1 MQGVVVELH
10 GAEHTAFLIKRKNQI
25 SSPLIYKSV
34 LMAFF
39 GFWPPSNNIAN
50 FKSRYSER
58 DIVQGEK
65 DALEN
70 PLETRAECPLK
81 SQLPHPPVLPEC
93 KTLFQKVEQK
103 RKID

>member
-1 MQGVVVELH
+1 M
-10 GAEHTAFLIKRKNQI
+10 AFL
-25 SSPLIYKSV
+25 
-34 LMAFF
+34 

-50 FKSRYSER
+50 FKSRCSER
-58 DIVQGEK
+58 GIVQGEK

-70 PLETRAECPLK
+70 PLETHAECPLK

>member
-1 MQGVVVELH
+1 
-10 GAEHTAFLIKRKNQI
+10 
-25 SSPLIYKSV
+25 
-34 LMAFF
+34 MAFF
-39 GFWPPSNNIAN
+39 GFWPPSNNMAN

-81 SQLPHPPVLPEC
+81 SQLPHP
-93 KTLFQKVEQK
+93 LFCLSVRPYSK
-103 RKID
+103 RLNKKGR